1 MALGR
6 TKIGRRQRAEP
17 AHDEQEAVGPDQE
30 LESYLAALAPEEDV
44 ETTGSGRGF
53 GAAQVY
59 QLRLPLMA
67 NERLK
72 ELAAQQGTSPD
83 ALARDWVMQHLADAD
98 AAVPEWPAD
107 DARGT
112 QQEGLPDG
120 GGDAETRH
128 VQPQHRQPHAPQAAR
143 AQAGPPQAQ
152 GAPAQPPRAQPPRPQ
167 EPGPAVDPRQA
178 AAQRGGPQQY
188 AGQLYP
194 DDAPPYPVDQ
204 VPAEQ
209 FPADP
214 YHVEETDTEI
224 TIPGNQYRY

>member
-1 MALGR
+1 M
-6 TKIGRRQRAEP
+6 
-17 AHDEQEAVGPDQE
+17 
-30 LESYLAALAPEEDV
+30 

-53 GAAQVY
+53 GASQVY

-112 QQEGLPDG
+112 QQEGLPET

-128 VQPQHRQPHAPQAAR
+128 VRPPHRQPHTPQPQAAHT
-143 AQAGPPQAQ
+143 QSGPPQAQPQQSQPPRPQ
-152 GAPAQPPRAQPPRPQ
+152 GAPAQPPQAQPPQPQ
-167 EPGPAVDPRQA
+167 APSPSVDPRQA

-194 DDAPPYPVDQ
+194 DEAPPYPVDQ
-204 VPAEQ
+204 FPADQ